1 METIKGLNAMEQGH
15 KKVGDGGGSGD
26 DEVAAGGDILRRKIF
41 E

>member
-1 METIKGLNAMEQGH
+1 MQWNRDI